1 MFLGI
6 PYAVFGELL
15 LFALVASMVFAA
27 VGSPFLATICEWS
40 GKVRKKVFLDKN
52 GQHLAF
58 MGMIMGLCTLP
69 FTLAAW
75 IQTWAG
81 EWLLFHFGTDEFSV
95 EALVHE
101 LLTPVSLLLV
111 GVYLVA
117 LLLLLFYRSNWKA
130 MKKQKGIH
138 ILTGAVAALAAGDT
152 LFLGLAA
159 QRAIQKYGSVFF
171 ADQSLPTFYS
181 AATTIPVNSEF
192 WPTAGLLFL
201 FSLSAAGA
209 YGLQFILMRRNK
221 DDFGRDYYTYAL
233 KNTSKWALFSA
244 LPQFVILGWF
254 FMLRVPVAAAAD
266 FNNPT
271 VVFLY
276 AAAALLLL
284 AVVCWTFIARSA
296 APLRL
301 KPLVYLGLFFLVL
314 SLNCE
319 ALALMTT

>member
-27 VGSPFLATICEWS
+27 VGSPFLATICEWA
-40 GKVRKKVFLDKN
+40 GKVRKKAFLDKN
-52 GQHLAF
+52 GQQLVY

-75 IQTWAG
+75 VQTWAG
-81 EWLLFHFGTDEFSV
+81 EWLLFHYGKTEFSV
-95 EALVHE
+95 NALLHE
-101 LLTPVSLLLV
+101 LLTPVSILLIGL
-111 GVYLVA
+111 YLTA
-117 LLLLLFYRSNWKA
+117 LLLLIFYRSNWKA

-138 ILTGAVAALAAGDT
+138 IFMGAVAALAAADT
-152 LFLGLAA
+152 LFLVLAA

-181 AATTIPVNSEF
+181 AAKNIPLTSEF

-221 DDFGRDYYTYAL
+221 DDYGRDYYNYAL
-233 KNTSKWALFSA
+233 KNTSKWALFPA
-244 LPQFVILGWF
+244 LPQFAILGWF
-254 FMLRVPVAAAAD
+254 FMLRIPVAAAAD

-276 AAAALLLL
+276 AAAALLVL
-284 AVVCWTFIARSA
+284 AVVCWTAIARSA

-301 KPLVYLGLFFLVL
+301 KPLVYVGLIFLIL
-314 SLNCE
+314 SLACE
-319 ALALMTT
+319 SVALMTV